1 MWQDALRKSLVLP
14 QNGQSNRT
22 LLFRFHVGTWRDSS
36 VFDFW
41 EWFESPDDQR
51 LYQRLGQDWR
61 AWNLERG
68 CYSPIQDLVEA
79 KPVGADYLVS
89 VTPCGLRNKIESS
102 TKWDYLPP
110 DDDPATYDP
119 MAEDYDCITAAFEA
133 SLSSPRVLLDLISL
147 PTDGCAQIADGI
159 RAGTAGS
166 VSDGSYDKDIQVGTS
181 SLRWQ
186 QH

>member
-1 MWQDALRKSLVLP
+1 MSA
-14 QNGQSNRT
+14 N
-22 LLFRFHVGTWRDSS
+22 
-36 VFDFW
+36 
-41 EWFESPDDQR
+41 
-51 LYQRLGQDWR
+51 
-61 AWNLERG
+61 
-68 CYSPIQDLVEA
+68 
-79 KPVGADYLVS
+79 YLVS
-89 VTPCGLRNKIESS
+89 VTPSGARNKIESS

-181 SLRWQ
+181 SFTMAATQEKDEERLRIS
-186 QH
+186 QHTIVSLPV